1 MIQHEEIKKI
11 KNFAPPGMKLMG
23 FKPRSYLKVWHN
35 IKHSYFL
42 FPDEKK
48 TRGASQCTDALIKEM
63 VRQDKIA
70 IVKMAPRVNSQVRI
84 CALIAQEERV
94 DPADGFQTPAGF
106 QLIPLPYADDI
117 RGNKEIFENAGF
129 GAKDDNGEGIIQT
142 LSKEEKQAAKQMV
155 KNLKIDFDS
164 RNFENPTIQRFFSS
178 LQALALKEDEPEEI
192 VDSLEPDYEG
202 LKKLQPIIDKFKNTF
217 FDGHDQDQEIGAK
230 PKRGRQKVVKETF
243 ESGEASP

>member
-1 MIQHEEIKKI
+1 MSFFTTIMPVKKPSAVKVTARDHKPLKATSKIVCQETGQALYLNQIGSYFPLGGEKVVIQQEEMKKI

-23 FKPRSYLKVWHN
+23 FKPRSYLKIWHN

-42 FPDEKK
+42 YPDEKK

-63 VRQDKIA
+63 VKQDKVA

-106 QLIPLPYADDI
+106 QMIPLPYADDV

-129 GAKDDNGEGIIQT
+129 GTKPGDEKSEGILQT
-142 LSKEEKQAAKQMV
+142 LSKEEKNAAKHMV
-155 KNLKIDFDS
+155 KNLKIEFDS
-164 RNFENPTIQRFFSS
+164 RNF
-178 LQALALKEDEPEEI
+178 
-192 VDSLEPDYEG
+192 
-202 LKKLQPIIDKFKNTF
+202 
-217 FDGHDQDQEIGAK
+217 
-230 PKRGRQKVVKETF
+230 
-243 ESGEASP
+243 